1 MTARVIVDGVKSL
14 SQLRRRLPLV
24 AVVVLAVVGVTAIGF
39 SSKGESAPESMPGLD
54 PFHSQTRS
62 PCDEPVIVLAPESF
76 VVTRDMVDALRQRVE
91 VADLPRYADRDLLL
105 DVPVLIERPEP
116 SLRTRLRRA
125 VRSLRDRVAV
135 EDRQDAVPPAGYAF
149 DAEECRQ

>member
-1 MTARVIVDGVKSL
+1 MTAPPRRVIVDGVKSV

-39 SSKGESAPESMPGLD
+39 SSKGEPAPESMTDLD
-54 PFHSQTRS
+54 SFRSQVRS
-62 PCDEPVIVLAPESF
+62 PCDEPIIVLAPESF
-76 VVTRDMVDALRQRVE
+76 VLPSDMSDVLRQRVE
-91 VADLPRYADRDLLL
+91 VDDLPRDFLLA
-105 DVPVLIERPEP
+105 VPKRMELPEP

-125 VRSLRDRVAV
+125 LRSLRDRVAV
-135 EDRQDAVPPAGYAF
+135 EDRQDAVPLAGYAS